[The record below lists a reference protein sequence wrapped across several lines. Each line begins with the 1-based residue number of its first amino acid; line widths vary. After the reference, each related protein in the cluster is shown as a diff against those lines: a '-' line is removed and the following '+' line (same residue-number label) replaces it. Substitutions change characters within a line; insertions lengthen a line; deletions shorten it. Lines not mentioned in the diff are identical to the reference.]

1 MGNLQNTMSKHSS
14 EILTSIGI
22 AGMLTTTIMAV
33 KATPRAVILIDHEIY
48 RRNSNENADDPI
60 DRLEPM
66 NVIKTTWKCYIPAA
80 ITGSLS
86 ILCLVGASSVNTR
99 RNAALATAY
108 TISESA
114 LKDYQEKVI
123 ETIGEKKERDVRDA
137 VAKERINRDPVK
149 NHQVIITE
157 KGNTLCYDPISGRY
171 FKSDMETI
179 KRAQNELNR
188 QMLDEMY
195 VSLNEFY
202 DKLGLKNTF
211 MGDDIGWNV
220 ADGYLDLSFSSQI
233 SDEDTPCL
241 VMDYIVAPR
250 FDYTK
255 R

>member
-220 ADGYLDLSFSSQI
+220 ADGYLDLSFNSQI
-233 SDEDTPCL
+233 SDEDTPCH